1 MPSIPD
7 TRFARPARRISTA
20 RNQTG
25 ATEKAAHAQLRNVRR
40 TAGARGLL
48 SLFRR

>member
-7 TRFARPARRISTA
+7 TLFARPARRISRA
-20 RNQTG
+20 RKQTG
-25 ATEKAAHAQLRNVRR
+25 ATERAAHAQFRGIRR
-40 TAGARGLL
+40 APGSRALL

>member
-7 TRFARPARRISTA
+7 TSFARPARRISRA
-20 RNQTG
+20 HNQTG
-25 ATEKAAHAQLRNVRR
+25 ATKRTAQAQFRGVRR
-40 TAGARGLL
+40 AAGARGLL